1 MTDEAAVRLQPQLI
15 TFYILSI
22 YLDSPPFICFSF
34 VTVLRVRKD
43 ELSLFSFIA
52 HLKNKKNIARY
63 FFGLYGK

>member
-22 YLDSPPFICFSF
+22 HLDSPPFICLCF
-34 VTVLRVRKD
+34 VTVGKN

-52 HLKNKKNIARY
+52 HLKNKKNIAR
-63 FFGLYGK
+63 